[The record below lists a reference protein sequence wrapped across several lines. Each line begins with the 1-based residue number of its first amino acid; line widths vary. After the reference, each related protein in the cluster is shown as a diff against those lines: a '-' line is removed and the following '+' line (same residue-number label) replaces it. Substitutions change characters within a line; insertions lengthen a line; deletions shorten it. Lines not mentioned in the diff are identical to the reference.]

1 MIDHNYFS
9 VVLVALIKADL
20 VTEEVMCLLFLSLI
34 GVFTFEEEGALVRQA
49 LLLAQD
55 HVSWLC
61 LSDILDVPGKGRREG
76 SLTKIVVGLS
86 TTDLSLGTDA
96 QAGRTTHQPASKTTS
111 MCHQDLLVVPL
122 IIGTNRSIKLPILGI
137 TMVVPCI
144 LVLGRTGSILR
155 PSSLSIHSV
164 VLLILICSW
173 TTLRSYLNLLI
184 RGIAEAETF
193 VLVVV

>member
-1 MIDHNYFS
+1 MIDHDYFS
-9 VVLVALIKADL
+9 VLVALIKADL

-137 TMVVPCI
+137 PMIVTAI

>member
-1 MIDHNYFS
+1 MIYHNYFS
-9 VVLVALIKADL
+9 VLVALIKADL

-55 HVSWLC
+55 HVSWLR

-86 TTDLSLGTDA
+86 TTDLSLRTDA

-137 TMVVPCI
+137 TMVVTGI

>member
-1 MIDHNYFS
+1 
-9 VVLVALIKADL
+9 
-20 VTEEVMCLLFLSLI
+20 
-34 GVFTFEEEGALVRQA
+34 
-49 LLLAQD
+49 
-55 HVSWLC
+55 
-61 LSDILDVPGKGRREG
+61 
-76 SLTKIVVGLS
+76 
-86 TTDLSLGTDA
+86 
-96 QAGRTTHQPASKTTS
+96 
-111 MCHQDLLVVPL
+111 
-122 IIGTNRSIKLPILGI
+122 
-137 TMVVPCI
+137 MVVPCI